1 MPAAQLDRTIA
12 DSNTGET
19 LTFLETAAESSAD
32 RVVMRLAL
40 APGTVVRPHAHPTE
54 EAFECQEG
62 TVDFHLDGHPIELH
76 PGSTVTVPPDHV
88 HGLRN
93 TSDQP
98 AVLGIVATP
107 GAEAE
112 YGLRLKFL
120 MSRDGYIPVPGSGP
134 PKNVLLGA
142 VVIQRGGLY
151 FPPLPR
157 WLFRL
162 LMGSLAA
169 LGRWRGREQFLRDRY
184 PEYARFLE
192 ALEAKATRKRAQ
204 P

>member
-1 MPAAQLDRTIA
+1 MPAAPLDRTIA
-12 DSNTGET
+12 DANTGET
-19 LTFLETAAESSAD
+19 LTFVETSAESSGD

-40 APGTVVRPHAHPTE
+40 APGTVVSLHAHPTE

-62 TVDFHLDGHPIELH
+62 TIDFQLDGHPIELH

-112 YGLRLKFL
+112 FGLRLKFL

-162 LMGSLAA
+162 LMASLAA

-184 PEYARFLE
+184 PEYVLYLD
-192 ALEAKATRKRAQ
+192 ALEAKAIGARAQ
-204 P
+204 R

>member
-1 MPAAQLDRTIA
+1 MSAAPLDRTIA
-12 DSNTGET
+12 DANTGET
-19 LTFLETAAESSAD
+19 LTFLETSAESGGD
-32 RVVMRLAL
+32 RVVMQLSL
-40 APGTVVRPHAHPTE
+40 APGTVVPPHSHPTE
-54 EAFECQEG
+54 EAFELHEG
-62 TVDFHLDGHPIELH
+62 RVDFQLDGNPIELR
-76 PGSTVTVPPDHV
+76 PGSSITVPAGRV

-93 TSDQP
+93 TSDQL
-98 AVLGIVATP
+98 AVLGMVATP

-142 VVIQRGGLY
+142 VVIHRGGLY

-162 LMGSLAA
+162 LMASLAA
-169 LGRWRGREQFLRDRY
+169 LGRWRGREHFLRTRY
-184 PEYARFLE
+184 PEYAMYLA
-192 ALEAKATRKRAQ
+192 ALEMKATKTRAQ

>member
-1 MPAAQLDRTIA
+1 MPAAPLDRTIA

-19 LTFLETAAESSAD
+19 LTFLETAADSSAD

-62 TVDFHLDGHPIELH
+62 AVEFQLDGHPIELR
-76 PGSTVTVPPDHV
+76 PGSTVTVPPHRI

-162 LMGSLAA
+162 LMASLAA

-184 PEYARFLE
+184 PEYALFLD
-192 ALEAKATRKRAQ
+192 ALEAKAARTRAH

>member
-1 MPAAQLDRTIA
+1 MLAAPLDRTIA
-12 DSNTGET
+12 DANTGET
-19 LTFLETAAESSAD
+19 LTFLETAAESSGE
-32 RVVMRLAL
+32 RVVMRLSL
-40 APGTVVRPHAHPTE
+40 APGTVVPPHAHPTE
-54 EAFECQEG
+54 ETFELHDG
-62 TVDFHLDGHPIELH
+62 TVDFQLDGKPIELRS
-76 PGSTVTVPPDHV
+76 GSSITVPAGHV

-93 TSDQP
+93 TSDTP
-98 AVLGIVATP
+98 AALGMIATP

-142 VVIQRGGLY
+142 VVIHRGGLY

-162 LMGSLAA
+162 LMGALAA
-169 LGRWRGREQFLRDRY
+169 VGRWRGREHFLRDRY
-184 PEYARFLE
+184 PEYAMYLA
-192 ALEAKATRKRAQ
+192 ALKMTETKTRAQ
-204 P
+204 S